1 MYLCTWRASQ
11 KLTGQT
17 KHRITGINVVGLGLG
32 VLYICSFLKDGMK
45 YIIFSTC
52 TLCEMELRGA
62 YILKRK
68 MTAPTRCHSWDIYF
82 KVIQKFPCDLMGN
95 NYRSPIQRE
104 MVPKKPLF
112 TYIQCLQILQKK
124 QNFFSRFCYQ
134 QEAILWIL
142 DLGFFS

>member
-104 MVPKKPLF
+104 TVPKKTSFHIYTVF
-112 TYIQCLQILQKK
+112 TDITEKTEFYFSILLSARGYFV
-124 QNFFSRFCYQ
+124 NFRFG
-134 QEAILWIL
+134 LL
-142 DLGFFS
+142 